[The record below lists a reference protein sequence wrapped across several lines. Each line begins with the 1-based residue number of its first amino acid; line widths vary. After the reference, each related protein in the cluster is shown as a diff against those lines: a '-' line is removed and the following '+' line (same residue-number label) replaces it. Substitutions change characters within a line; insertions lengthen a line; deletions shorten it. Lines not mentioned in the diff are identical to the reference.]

1 METDIESSL
10 GHPRLSVCA
19 YVGSFIILETTNLDP
34 FHHGSFGDFMV
45 TGVYNTC
52 GLY

>member
-10 GHPRLSVCA
+10 RHPRLSVFANRGCL
-19 YVGSFIILETTNLDP
+19 SFGKTTNLDP
-34 FHHGSFGDFMV
+34 FDHGSLGDFMV

-52 GLY
+52 GLF